1 MIDHIGLFVADAA
14 KRADFYEKLLAP
26 LGYVKKAAY
35 PTAVCFAND
44 EDGDGIWLESP
55 KDGNPV
61 VPSHVAFR
69 AKTADAIKAFHEAG
83 LAAGGTDNGKP
94 GPRPNYGP
102 GYYAAFVHDPD
113 GNNIEAMLNDYPACS
128 DGSGRN
134 HACQWLRMLRWSAV
148 DEIIDRAP
156 PVVAGGY
163 AEAIAYEVPGPQPR
177 ERIRLGGTACRRC
190 VRRCPADCPAGTGSA
205 PRMTGRRRRWRSR
218 RRRDP
223 VTASSR

>member
-26 LGYVKKAAY
+26 LGYVKKVAY

-113 GNNIEAMLNDYPACS
+113 GNNIEAMLNHYPRGPAGPGRNQAGQWGG
-128 DGSGRN
+128 GSGARG
-134 HACQWLRMLRWSAV
+134 AAKQR
-148 DEIIDRAP
+148 
-156 PVVAGGY
+156 
-163 AEAIAYEVPGPQPR
+163 PR
-177 ERIRLGGTACRRC
+177 S
-190 VRRCPADCPAGTGSA
+190 TGS
-205 PRMTGRRRRWRSR
+205 RRWICRS
-218 RRRDP
+218 
-223 VTASSR
+223 

>member
-94 GPRPNYGP
+94 GPRPNYEP

-113 GNNIEAMLNDYPACS
+113 GNNIEAMLNDYQA
-128 DGSGRN
+128 
-134 HACQWLRMLRWSAV
+134 
-148 DEIIDRAP
+148 
-156 PVVAGGY
+156 
-163 AEAIAYEVPGPQPR
+163 
-177 ERIRLGGTACRRC
+177 
-190 VRRCPADCPAGTGSA
+190 
-205 PRMTGRRRRWRSR
+205 
-218 RRRDP
+218 
-223 VTASSR
+223 

>member
-26 LGYVKKAAY
+26 LDYVKKAAY

-83 LAAGGTDNGKP
+83 LAA
-94 GPRPNYGP
+94 R
-102 GYYAAFVHDPD
+102 AAP
-113 GNNIEAMLNDYPACS
+113 
-128 DGSGRN
+128 
-134 HACQWLRMLRWSAV
+134 
-148 DEIIDRAP
+148 
-156 PVVAGGY
+156 
-163 AEAIAYEVPGPQPR
+163 
-177 ERIRLGGTACRRC
+177 T
-190 VRRCPADCPAGTGSA
+190 
-205 PRMTGRRRRWRSR
+205 
-218 RRRDP
+218 
-223 VTASSR
+223 TASPVRARTTGAGLLCRVRP

>member
-69 AKTADAIKAFHEAG
+69 AKTADAIKAPTTASPVRARTTGRATMPRSSMIPTATPSRPCSTTIRRDPTVPAG
-83 LAAGGTDNGKP
+83 IMPVNG
-94 GPRPNYGP
+94 
-102 GYYAAFVHDPD
+102 ADA
-113 GNNIEAMLNDYPACS
+113 PA
-128 DGSGRN
+128 R
-134 HACQWLRMLRWSAV
+134 AV

-163 AEAIAYEVPGPQPR
+163 AEADRV
-177 ERIRLGGTACRRC
+177 
-190 VRRCPADCPAGTGSA
+190 
-205 PRMTGRRRRWRSR
+205 
-218 RRRDP
+218 
-223 VTASSR
+223 

>member
-26 LGYVKKAAY
+26 LGYVKKVAY

-83 LAAGGTDNGKP
+83 LAAGG
-94 GPRPNYGP
+94 
-102 GYYAAFVHDPD
+102 
-113 GNNIEAMLNDYPACS
+113 
-128 DGSGRN
+128 
-134 HACQWLRMLRWSAV
+134 AV

-163 AEAIAYEVPGPQPR
+163 AEADRV
-177 ERIRLGGTACRRC
+177 
-190 VRRCPADCPAGTGSA
+190 
-205 PRMTGRRRRWRSR
+205 
-218 RRRDP
+218 
-223 VTASSR
+223 

>member
-26 LGYVKKAAY
+26 QGYVKKAAY

-83 LAAGGTDNGKP
+83 LAP
-94 GPRPNYGP
+94 
-102 GYYAAFVHDPD
+102 AAPTTASPV
-113 GNNIEAMLNDYPACS
+113 
-128 DGSGRN
+128 
-134 HACQWLRMLRWSAV
+134 
-148 DEIIDRAP
+148 RA
-156 PVVAGGY
+156 
-163 AEAIAYEVPGPQPR
+163 R
-177 ERIRLGGTACRRC
+177 T
-190 VRRCPADCPAGTGSA
+190 
-205 PRMTGRRRRWRSR
+205 TGRATMPRSSMIRWQQHRGHAQRLSGVIRRFRPESCLSMVADAPARASMKSS
-218 RRRDP
+218 
-223 VTASSR
+223 TALHR

>member
-69 AKTADAIKAFHEAG
+69 ARTTGRATMPRSSMIPTATTSRPCSTTIRRDPTVPAGIMPVNGADA
-83 LAAGGTDNGKP
+83 
-94 GPRPNYGP
+94 
-102 GYYAAFVHDPD
+102 
-113 GNNIEAMLNDYPACS
+113 PA
-128 DGSGRN
+128 R
-134 HACQWLRMLRWSAV
+134 AV

-163 AEAIAYEVPGPQPR
+163 AEADRV
-177 ERIRLGGTACRRC
+177 
-190 VRRCPADCPAGTGSA
+190 
-205 PRMTGRRRRWRSR
+205 
-218 RRRDP
+218 
-223 VTASSR
+223 